1 MPRIF
6 IRIWTNFIG
15 GMTELKEIEVLV
27 ARGLYEDALGK
38 VHELK
43 DPLDKVRVLT
53 SIALA
58 LHHENGDE
66 EWIETL
72 LEDARYLAS
81 RIRNPGDAVAAHGLI
96 ASTYGAVGREAEAL
110 ELFEEGIDMAGE
122 IGNPILRSRALAN
135 LAYYL
140 AIAGFVTSALDVF
153 EIAFD
158 GIVRAEAEYTLKVD
172 YLIEIAELL
181 EKAGDRLNS
190 KEALPFY
197 RRAYDIFEKL
207 HVGQKAILLEKKA
220 KLASMLVHAGSPEIR
235 RALFEGNDLRAVSM
249 ASMMYSGPSRVIG
262 LLEVALWIKKM
273 EGKEYHEVIE
283 KALGEGGNVRLSEAH
298 IHYIAKLL
306 TELGSL
312 EKALAFAGMIEDVR
326 ERSEALGALAV
337 ALARGGRFNAAHR
350 VAGEI
355 PDEELR
361 QRIMDEIATMEE
373 A

>member
-6 IRIWTNFIG
+6 IRICTNFINS
-15 GMTELKEIEVLV
+15 MTELREIEVLV
-27 ARGLYEDALGK
+27 AEGLYEDALEK
-38 VHELK
+38 VHGLK
-43 DPLDKVRVLT
+43 DTLDKVRALT

-58 LHHENGDE
+58 LHHDNGDE

-72 LEDARYLAS
+72 LEDARYLAG
-81 RIRNPGDAVAAHGLI
+81 RIRNQEDAVAAYSLI
-96 ASTYGAVGREAEAL
+96 ASTYGRAGREAEAL

-181 EKAGDRLNS
+181 EKAGDSLNS

-197 RRAYDIFEKL
+197 RRAHDIFEKL
-207 HVGQKAILLEKKA
+207 HVGQKAILLDKKA
-220 KLASMLVHAGSPEIR
+220 KLASMLIHAGSPEIR
-235 RALFEGNDLRAVSM
+235 RALFEGDDHRAVSM
-249 ASMMYSGPSRVIG
+249 ASRMYSGPSRVIG
-262 LLEVALWIKKM
+262 LLEVAFWIKKM

-283 KALGEGGNVRLSEAH
+283 NALREGGDVRLSEAH
-298 IHYIAKLL
+298 IQYIAKLL

-312 EKALAFAGMIEDVR
+312 ENAIAFARMIGDVR
-326 ERSEALGALAV
+326 ERSEALGALAA
-337 ALARGGRFNAAHR
+337 ALARRGRLKAAHR

-355 PDEELR
+355 PDEELK
-361 QRIMDEIATMEE
+361 QKIMDEIATMEE